1 MILETETAIL
11 TKLRT
16 PEILVP
22 SQNILPG
29 TDPRQPAGTN
39 QPVVPFNQI
48 VGIDMQLPD
57 EWLAS
62 DAFPSI
68 NVWRLGLEYDP
79 SRFRVG
85 VHKRVNERPDG
96 SGLDFTKIDTKL
108 HALPFIYNYEFGFR
122 ARFQIQMVTMLQT
135 FYRRFPSMGFGKSLI
150 VVAEDGDVEVPWDQI
165 NYVDLTET
173 PNVGGERSV
182 EIRITYALRGWID
195 NADFSE
201 SFSIQTID
209 LRTIAACPLPEPE
222 DYFRFSDH
230 FETP

>member
-16 PEILVP
+16 PEIFVP

-29 TDPRQPAGTN
+29 TDPRSPSGTN
-39 QPVVPFNQI
+39 QPTVPFNQT

-62 DAFPSI
+62 DVFPSI

-85 VHKRVNERPDG
+85 IHKRVNPRDDG

-122 ARFQIQMVTMLQT
+122 ARFQIQMVTMIQT
-135 FYRRFPSMGFGKSLI
+135 FYRRFPPMGFGKSLI
-150 VVAEDGDVEVPWDQI
+150 VVTEDGDVEVPWDQI

-173 PNVGGERSV
+173 PNTGGERSI

-209 LRTIAACPLPEPE
+209 LRTIGACPLPEPE
-222 DYFRFSDH
+222 DYHRFSDH
-230 FETP
+230 FPTP

>member
-11 TKLRT
+11 AKLRE
-16 PEILVP
+16 PPILVS

-29 TDPRQPAGTN
+29 TDPRQPAGTD
-39 QPVVPFNQI
+39 QPIVPFNQE

-57 EWLAS
+57 EWLAT
-62 DAFPSI
+62 DVFPSI
-68 NVWRLGLEYDP
+68 NVWRLGLEYDG

-85 VHKRVNERPDG
+85 IHKRVKERDDG

-122 ARFQIQMVTMLQT
+122 ARFQTQLVTMIQS
-135 FYRRFPSMGFGKSLI
+135 FYRRFPSMGFGKALT
-150 VVAEDGDVEVPWDQI
+150 VVTEDGDVEVPWDQI
-165 NYVDLTET
+165 NYTDLTQV
-173 PNVGGERSV
+173 PNEGGERELNV
-182 EIRITYALRGWID
+182 RITYALRGWID

-201 SFSIQTID
+201 SFSIQEID

-230 FETP
+230 FPTP